1 MLLFPVRMM
10 ASNPN
15 RIGFVCLVNLV
26 AKHTLIHLE
35 TTQLVTVTSVISGT
49 KEPVDIF
56 PKMDNLILQPQ
67 EK

>member
-1 MLLFPVRMM
+1 MM

-15 RIGFVCLVNLV
+15 RIGFVCLVNLE
-26 AKHTLIHLE
+26 AKHTLIHFE

-49 KEPVDIF
+49 QESVDILH
-56 PKMDNLILQPQ
+56 KMDNLLLQPQ